1 MHAVV
6 GQVNIE
12 SGREDESVEFLKAN
26 VLPMVKQSP
35 GLISGFW
42 MAPQGGQGV
51 AVVLYESEEAAR
63 SAAET
68 AMKAPRP
75 EYVTPNF
82 EVREVIAQV

>member
-6 GQVNIE
+6 GQVSIE
-12 SGREDESVEFLKAN
+12 SGREDESIEFLKAN

-51 AVVLYESEEAAR
+51 AVVLYETEEAAR
-63 SAAET
+63 SAAEM

-75 EYVTPNF
+75 EYVTPRF
-82 EVREVIAQV
+82 EVREVVAQI